1 MVGKLVDEGEKILED
16 LELYVHTLRHAVVHC
31 LSDGWYRREGDG
43 AQGAEGNDDDSGI
56 SVARSMKTIL
66 YGSHLYVSHNGEWP

>member
-1 MVGKLVDEGEKILED
+1 MVGKLVDEGEKILEN

-43 AQGAEGNDDDSGI
+43 AQGAEGNDDDFGI
-56 SVARSMKTIL
+56 SVARPMKTIL